1 MIDDENI
8 AKVSGTIE
16 LSRLNNNELKDEA
29 SPVLNWFQDC
39 GIKAV

>member
-1 MIDDENI
+1 MTPLP
-8 AKVSGTIE
+8 KFSGTME